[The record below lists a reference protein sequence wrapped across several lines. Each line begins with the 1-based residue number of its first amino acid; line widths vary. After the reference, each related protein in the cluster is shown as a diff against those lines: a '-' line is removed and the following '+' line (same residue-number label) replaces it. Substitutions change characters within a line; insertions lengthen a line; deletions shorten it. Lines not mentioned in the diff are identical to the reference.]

1 MNDVDKDRSKR
12 KTAQQDKQKYAS
24 AASMSGVL
32 ASPLFH
38 FSSLQSKNHSP
49 TFSYGLYPL
58 DPNTSSLPDTKLKK
72 QLGFPSGTPT
82 RQPHGISVRCNSSTR
97 PGSPGS
103 GDNESSS
110 VLDAFFLGK
119 ALAEAVNERIESTVG
134 EFLSAIGRL
143 QAEQQR
149 QIQDF
154 QVDVLERAKKA
165 KKNAAKEALEAQ
177 GLVPN
182 ATAVDPK
189 LATYGFNSKTSS
201 STSKAVTPA
210 NSPSSSNS
218 TVVPTAETRLDPAA
232 KGPAYEVIDDD

>member
-24 AASMSGVL
+24 SASMSGVL
-32 ASPLFH
+32 ASPLFY
-38 FSSLQSKNHSP
+38 FFSLQSKNHSP

-58 DPNTSSLPDTKLKK
+58 DPHTSSLPDTKLKK

-110 VLDAFFLGK
+110 VLDAFSWERLY
-119 ALAEAVNERIESTVG
+119 EAVNERIESTVG

-143 QAEQQR
+143 QAEQQW

-154 QVDVLERAKKA
+154 QSIDYACAGRCVGKSQKSQE
-165 KKNAAKEALEAQ
+165 NAAKEALEAQ

-189 LATYGFNSKTSS
+189 LATYGFNFKTS
-201 STSKAVTPA
+201 
-210 NSPSSSNS
+210 
-218 TVVPTAETRLDPAA
+218 
-232 KGPAYEVIDDD
+232 

>member
-1 MNDVDKDRSKR
+1 MESASDVIAAPDPAVLVPVQLSALPLFLFSCDVDNLKSWDYRR
-12 KTAQQDKQKYAS
+12 NPHNS
-24 AASMSGVL
+24 A
-32 ASPLFH
+32 
-38 FSSLQSKNHSP
+38 
-49 TFSYGLYPL
+49 
-58 DPNTSSLPDTKLKK
+58 
-72 QLGFPSGTPT
+72 
-82 RQPHGISVRCNSSTR
+82 
-97 PGSPGS
+97 

-201 STSKAVTPA
+201 STSKTSSSTSKAVTPA

-218 TVVPTAETRLDPAA
+218 TVVLLLRR
-232 KGPAYEVIDDD
+232 V

>member
-32 ASPLFH
+32 ASPLFR

-72 QLGFPSGTPT
+72 QLGFPSGTQ
-82 RQPHGISVRCNSSTR
+82 RD
-97 PGSPGS
+97 SPM
-103 GDNESSS
+103 ESASDVIAAPDPA
-110 VLDAFFLGK
+110 VLVP

-165 KKNAAKEALEAQ
+165 KKNAAKEALAQ

-201 STSKAVTPA
+201 LTSKAVTPA

-218 TVVPTAETRLDPAA
+218 TVVPTAETGLDPAA
-232 KGPAYEVIDDD
+232 KGPAYGDR